1 MKELKGLRVKFI
13 VSNMVMVSLVIGLAF
28 FLVGGMMKLRVKQ
41 NQERLLG
48 QAAEA
53 EFREMSWESQR
64 SRLPYFILVTD
75 GDDRVIRVEGQYGG
89 LGPDEE
95 LLEDLAAQSLAG
107 MADRGS
113 LEPYQLTYLRRPF
126 ESGYRIA
133 YVDTSLGDSYTQ
145 DMWRTLGLTGAA
157 VWLALLAVS
166 CILSKWAV
174 DPVERSIRREK
185 QFVANASHELKT
197 PLTVIMANAQ
207 LLEDERGEG
216 NADENRWLNNI
227 LQEAEGMKKLVE
239 EMLTLARS
247 EAAKAAGKRAV
258 CCFSDVVIESV
269 LSFEAVF
276 YQENQELESDV
287 EEEIWVRGDEGQ
299 MKQVL
304 GILLDNAKKYSS
316 PGGRTRVELKRT
328 GNKKARLTVASTG
341 EEIPKEKLEAIF
353 DRFYRLDE
361 SRGAREGY
369 GLGLAIA
376 KSIVE
381 GSGGRICAQSE
392 GGQNRFSVELKLRE
406 R

>member
-1 MKELKGLRVKFI
+1 M
-13 VSNMVMVSLVIGLAF
+13 
-28 FLVGGMMKLRVKQ
+28 
-41 NQERLLG
+41 
-48 QAAEA
+48 
-53 EFREMSWESQR
+53 
-64 SRLPYFILVTD
+64 
-75 GDDRVIRVEGQYGG
+75 
-89 LGPDEE
+89 
-95 LLEDLAAQSLAG
+95 
-107 MADRGS
+107 
-113 LEPYQLTYLRRPF
+113 
-126 ESGYRIA
+126 
-133 YVDTSLGDSYTQ
+133 
-145 DMWRTLGLTGAA
+145 
-157 VWLALLAVS
+157 
-166 CILSKWAV
+166 
-174 DPVERSIRREK
+174 ERSIGREK
-185 QFVANASHELKT
+185 QFVGNASHELNT

-247 EAAKAAGKRAV
+247 EAAKAAGKRAA

-328 GNKKARLTVASTG
+328 GGKKARLTVASTG